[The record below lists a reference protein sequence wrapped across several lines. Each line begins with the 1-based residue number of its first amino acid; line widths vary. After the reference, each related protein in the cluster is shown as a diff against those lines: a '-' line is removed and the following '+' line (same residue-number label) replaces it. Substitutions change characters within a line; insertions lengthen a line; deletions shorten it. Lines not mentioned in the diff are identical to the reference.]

1 LNIKN
6 YSTVPKWHP
15 SDPETERYIELFI
28 STIKPSCTQFDG

>member
-15 SDPETERYIELFI
+15 SDPERYIKLFI